1 MGDWVQLGIYLYPA
15 ADGSGMKEALVLHEL
30 PTMRLR

>member
-1 MGDWVQLGIYLYPA
+1 MGVGIYLYLAPN
-15 ADGSGMKEALVLHEL
+15 GSGMKEALVLHEL